1 MENTAGNGC
10 PQPDRSNYEPLQQS
24 VTRRQVFKFAAAGLA
39 ALGLSAQSEVALA
52 ASKRVKAGR
61 VKSIPVRGVKAY
73 TLNGQYI
80 IITQPRKGTFKAF
93 SGSCTHQGVRMRSVS
108 GSNVVC
114 TAHGSTFSAT
124 TGKVT
129 KGPATSALKTYRTS
143 VKKGFV
149 YVTV

>member
-1 MENTAGNGC
+1 MENTAGSGC
-10 PQPDRSNYEPLQQS
+10 PQPDRSNYEPLHQS

-39 ALGLSAQSEVALA
+39 ALGFSAQAEVALA
-52 ASKRVKAGR
+52 AGKRVKAGR
-61 VKSIPVRGVKAY
+61 VKSIPVRGVKAF

-80 IITQPRKGTFKAF
+80 IITQPKKGTFKAF
-93 SGSCTHQGVRMRSVS
+93 SGSCTHQGVRMSSVS
-108 GSNVVC
+108 GTNVVC

-124 TGKVT
+124 TGQVT